1 MFTMGGDSYVNY
13 KTTLYHDHVTVQR
26 FLKHVKREVYCKD
39 CDAVYTRSLSGNDL
53 NGDLF

>member
-13 KTTLYHDHVTVQR
+13 KTTLYHRDQVTAQR
-26 FLKHVKREVYCKD
+26 FLKQEIYCED
-39 CDAVYTRSLSGNDL
+39 CDVVSTRSLSGNNL